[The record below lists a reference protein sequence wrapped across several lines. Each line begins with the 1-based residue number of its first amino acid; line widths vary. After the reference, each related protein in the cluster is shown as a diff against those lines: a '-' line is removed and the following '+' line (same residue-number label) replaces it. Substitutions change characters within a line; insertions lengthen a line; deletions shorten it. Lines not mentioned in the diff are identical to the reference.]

1 VADRYN
7 VFLSSLGDE
16 SDKHDP
22 NHENAG
28 NQPNEKIIM
37 LVHSL
42 LFFFDSH
49 IRFPLSEGL

>member
-1 VADRYN
+1 VADLYN